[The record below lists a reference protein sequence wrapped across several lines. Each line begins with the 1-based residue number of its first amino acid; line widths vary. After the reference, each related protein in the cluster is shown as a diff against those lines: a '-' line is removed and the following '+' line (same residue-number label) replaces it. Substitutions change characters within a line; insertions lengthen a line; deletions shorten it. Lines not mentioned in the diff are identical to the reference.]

1 MRRLLAFLSGIL
13 ILTPVT
19 FAQNSDSAAAPVI
32 TISRSVTAVSYS
44 AKNGTVNIEFQSTD
58 LLRQA
63 KGKAKVQVKN
73 GIEIDTQFSNLVPAS
88 RFGSVYLTYVLWAI
102 SPEGR
107 SSNLGELQ
115 LNGSNSKLSVTTRMQ
130 SFAMIVTAE
139 PYFSVSFPSEMV
151 VLANVVPPGTRG
163 TFQQVQPK
171 GELFMRGQ
179 YDNSNMTPL
188 MADPKAP
195 LALLEAENAI
205 RIAQAG
211 GANQYAA
218 DTFTKAQNSLSYA
231 QGLYNQKKDKKLVIS
246 NARDAVQTAE
256 DARIIAAKKIE
267 QDKIAAEQAA
277 AAAKTAEANAQAQ
290 AEAQKAAEAQ
300 AQAAID
306 AAKAAE
312 AQAAKAQA
320 ELAASQAEQQRMAAQ
335 LQQQQAEAQAA
346 QAQQQ
351 AAAAQDAAAKAEQE
365 KEALRQQILQQLNQV
380 LATVDTPRGLVV
392 TMADVLFQSGKYDL
406 QTSAREKLAKLSGI
420 ILSHPGLNL
429 QIQGY
434 TDNVGSDS
442 FNMTLSEKRAEAVRN
457 FLIGQGLSPD
467 TITAEGLGKAD
478 PVASN
483 DSAVGRQQNRRVEI
497 IVSGDVIG
505 VGPAGASTPQ

>member
-1 MRRLLAFLSGIL
+1 
-13 ILTPVT
+13 
-19 FAQNSDSAAAPVI
+19 
-32 TISRSVTAVSYS
+32 
-44 AKNGTVNIEFQSTD
+44 
-58 LLRQA
+58 
-63 KGKAKVQVKN
+63 
-73 GIEIDTQFSNLVPAS
+73 
-88 RFGSVYLTYVLWAI
+88 
-102 SPEGR
+102 
-107 SSNLGELQ
+107 
-115 LNGSNSKLSVTTRMQ
+115 
-130 SFAMIVTAE
+130 
-139 PYFSVSFPSEMV
+139 
-151 VLANVVPPGTRG
+151 
-163 TFQQVQPK
+163 
-171 GELFMRGQ
+171 
-179 YDNSNMTPL
+179 

-211 GANQYAA
+211 QANQYAA
-218 DTFTKAQNSLSYA
+218 ETFTKAQNSLSYA
-231 QGLYNQKKDKKLVIS
+231 EGLYNQKKDKKLVIS

-256 DARIIAAKKIE
+256 DARIIAARKIQ

-277 AAAKTAEANAQAQ
+277 AAAREAEAKAQ
-290 AEAQKAAEAQ
+290 AEAAAQKAAQAQ
-300 AQAAID
+300 AQAAQD
-306 AAKAAE
+306 AVKAAE

-346 QAQQQ
+346 AAQ
-351 AAAAQDAAAKAEQE
+351 AAAQKAEQE

-380 LATVDTPRGLVV
+380 LATVDTPQGLVV

-406 QTSAREKLAKLSGI
+406 QSSAREKLSKLSGI

-429 QIQGY
+429 KIQGY
-434 TDNVGSDS
+434 TDNVGSDA
-442 FNMTLSEKRAEAVRN
+442 FNMQLSQQRADAVRTY
-457 FLIGQGLSPD
+457 LISQGLSPD
-467 TITAEGLGKAD
+467 TITSEGLGKSN